1 MSFLAGS
8 LDVISY
14 MKEVAE
20 SDYSTRTAAKRK
32 ATNTEH
38 AQGAA
43 LHQISL

>member
-8 LDVISY
+8 LDAISY

-20 SDYSTRTAAKRK
+20 SDRSTRTAAKRK
-32 ATNTEH
+32 ACDTEH

-43 LHQISL
+43 LREI